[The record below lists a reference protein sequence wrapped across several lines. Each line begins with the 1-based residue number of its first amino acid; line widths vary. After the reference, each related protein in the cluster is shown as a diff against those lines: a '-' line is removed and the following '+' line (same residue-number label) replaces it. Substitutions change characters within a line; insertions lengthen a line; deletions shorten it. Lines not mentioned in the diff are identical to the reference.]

1 MTLRDSLSRTR
12 QAAFGRVA
20 SLLGAS
26 ELDDA
31 VWEDLEA
38 LLIQADLGLE
48 TTLALTGALR
58 ERVQREGL
66 TGRDQLQSA
75 LREELLA
82 LLVTPTPGELESTS
96 RPLSVLMVVGANG
109 SGKTTTIAK
118 LAYRYQQAG
127 RQVMLA
133 AGDTFRAAAIEQLQR
148 WAERV
153 DVPVIAGQPG
163 GDSGAVLYDAIR
175 AARARGSDLL
185 IADTAGRLH
194 TNANLMAELA
204 KVRRVAAK
212 SIHQAPHETW
222 LVLDGTTGQNALT
235 QAAHFQEAAG
245 VTGVVLTK
253 LDSTAK
259 GGMVFAVGH
268 QLGLPVRFLGVG
280 EGLDDLVPFDAGA
293 FVDGLL
299 TE

>member
-12 QAAFGRVA
+12 RAAFGRVA

-66 TGRDQLQSA
+66 TGRDQLQAA

-82 LLVTPTPGELESTS
+82 LLVAPTPSELESTS

-148 WAERV
+148 WGERV
-153 DVPVIAGQPG
+153 GVPV
-163 GDSGAVLYDAIR
+163 
-175 AARARGSDLL
+175 
-185 IADTAGRLH
+185 
-194 TNANLMAELA
+194 
-204 KVRRVAAK
+204 
-212 SIHQAPHETW
+212 
-222 LVLDGTTGQNALT
+222 
-235 QAAHFQEAAG
+235 
-245 VTGVVLTK
+245 VTVC
-253 LDSTAK
+253 
-259 GGMVFAVGH
+259 
-268 QLGLPVRFLGVG
+268 
-280 EGLDDLVPFDAGA
+280 
-293 FVDGLL
+293 
-299 TE
+299 